1 MKKTRKAEENAK
13 RIRSFLTSPV
23 RQSAVFIIVVGIF
36 VYLIYVLEFHPIF
49 PFPFQNRLLV
59 AILNGAIFYGFEILG
74 VWMAMK
80 AWESKAKKG
89 R

>member
-1 MKKTRKAEENAK
+1 MEKTRKAEENAK
-13 RIRSFLTSPV
+13 RLRSFLTSPV
-23 RQSAVFIIVVGIF
+23 RQSATFIIVVGIF
-36 VYLIYVLEFHPIF
+36 VYLVYVLEFHPIF

-74 VWMAMK
+74 AWIAMK
-80 AWESKAKKG
+80 SLESKAKKE